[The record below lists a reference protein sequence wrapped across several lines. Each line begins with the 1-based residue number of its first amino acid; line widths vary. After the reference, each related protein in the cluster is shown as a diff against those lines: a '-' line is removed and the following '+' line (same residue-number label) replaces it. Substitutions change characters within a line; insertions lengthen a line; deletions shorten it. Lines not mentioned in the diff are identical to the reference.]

1 MMNDYYNL
9 SMRALQLAGMSERT
23 QQCYTRSVRMLVDF
37 YNKTPDQ
44 VNEQE
49 LQDYFL
55 HRKNVDKWS
64 AATLRI
70 CFSGIKFFFVNVLKR
85 DWHTL
90 KLIYAKREQRLP
102 TVLSLDEVWKILN
115 TVNTPQ
121 NKAYLTTVYTC
132 GLRLHE
138 ALFLQ
143 VNDIDSDR
151 MRIHVHRGKGAKDR
165 YVPLPVATL
174 KTLRSY
180 WKRHRN
186 PLWIFPRL
194 GRSGKEG
201 PAAKEPMNYSSV
213 QGALRRVLKQLKFK
227 KRVSVHT
234 LRHCYATHLLEAGVN
249 IRRIQQY
256 LGHSSLNSTMV
267 YLHLTTQGHERA
279 YGIINDMMKG
289 DDHDD
294 N

>member
-1 MMNDYYNL
+1 
-9 SMRALQLAGMSERT
+9 
-23 QQCYTRSVRMLVDF
+23 MLVDF
-37 YNKTPDQ
+37 YNKAPDQ
-44 VNEQE
+44 TNEQE

-64 AATLRI
+64 SATMRI
-70 CFSGIKFFFVNVLKR
+70 CYSGIKFFFVNVLKR

-102 TVLSLDEVWKILN
+102 AVLSLNEVWNILN
-115 TVNTPQ
+115 TVSTPQ

-138 ALFLQ
+138 ALYLQ
-143 VNDIDSDR
+143 TYDIDSDR

-165 YVPLPVATL
+165 YVPLPQATL

-180 WKRHRN
+180 WKHHRN
-186 PLWIFPRL
+186 PRWIFPRL

-201 PAAKEPMNYSSV
+201 PSAQEPMNYTSV

-227 KRVSVHT
+227 KRVSIHT
-234 LRHCYATHLLEAGVN
+234 LRHSYATHLLEAGVN

-256 LGHSSLNSTMV
+256 LGHRSLNSTMV
-267 YLHLTTQGHERA
+267 YLHLTTQGHQRA
-279 YGIINDMMKG
+279 YDIIDDLMKEV
-289 DDHDD
+289 
-294 N
+294 

>member
-1 MMNDYYNL
+1 MIKDYYTK
-9 SMRALQLAGMSERT
+9 SMRALQLAGMSRRT

-37 YNKTPDQ
+37 YNKTPDKI
-44 VNEQE
+44 NEQE

-64 AATLRI
+64 SATMRI
-70 CFSGIKFFFVNVLKR
+70 CYSGIKFFFVNVLKR

-102 TVLSLDEVWKILN
+102 AVLSLNEVWNILN
-115 TVNTPQ
+115 TVSTPQ

-138 ALFLQ
+138 ALYLQ
-143 VNDIDSDR
+143 TYDIDSDR

-165 YVPLPVATL
+165 YVPLPQATL

-180 WKRHRN
+180 WKHHRN
-186 PLWIFPRL
+186 PRWIFPRL

-201 PAAKEPMNYSSV
+201 PTAQEPMNYTSV

-227 KRVSVHT
+227 KRVSIHT
-234 LRHCYATHLLEAGVN
+234 LRHSYATHLLEAGVN

-256 LGHSSLNSTMV
+256 LGHRSLNSTMV
-267 YLHLTTQGHERA
+267 YLHLTTQGHQRA
-279 YGIINDMMKG
+279 YDIIDDLMKEV
-289 DDHDD
+289 
-294 N
+294 

>member
-1 MMNDYYNL
+1 
-9 SMRALQLAGMSERT
+9 
-23 QQCYTRSVRMLVDF
+23 MLVDF
-37 YNKTPDQ
+37 YNKTPDKI
-44 VNEQE
+44 NEQG

-64 AATLRI
+64 SATMRI
-70 CFSGIKFFFVNVLKR
+70 CYSGIKFFFVNVLKR

-102 TVLSLDEVWKILN
+102 AVLSLNEVWSILN

-138 ALFLQ
+138 ALYLQ
-143 VNDIDSDR
+143 TSDIDSDR

-165 YVPLPVATL
+165 YVPLPQATL
-174 KTLRSY
+174 ETLRSY
-180 WKRHRN
+180 WKHHRN
-186 PLWIFPRL
+186 PRWIFPRL

-201 PAAKEPMNYSSV
+201 PTAQEPMNYTSV

-227 KRVSVHT
+227 KRVSIHT
-234 LRHCYATHLLEAGVN
+234 LRHSYATHLLEAGVN

-256 LGHSSLNSTMV
+256 LGHRSLNSTMV
-267 YLHLTTQGHERA
+267 YLHLTTQGHQRA
-279 YGIINDMMKG
+279 YDIIDDLMKEV
-289 DDHDD
+289 
-294 N
+294 

>member
-1 MMNDYYNL
+1 
-9 SMRALQLAGMSERT
+9 MRALQLAGMSQRT

-37 YNKTPDQ
+37 YNKTPDKI
-44 VNEQE
+44 NEQE

-64 AATLRI
+64 SATMRI
-70 CFSGIKFFFVNVLKR
+70 CYSGIKFFFVNVLKR

-102 TVLSLDEVWKILN
+102 AVLSLNEVWNILN
-115 TVNTPQ
+115 TVSTPQ

-138 ALFLQ
+138 ALYLQ
-143 VNDIDSDR
+143 TYDIDSDR

-165 YVPLPVATL
+165 YVPLPQATL

-180 WKRHRN
+180 WKHHRN
-186 PLWIFPRL
+186 PRWIFPRL

-201 PAAKEPMNYSSV
+201 PTAQEPMNYTSV

-227 KRVSVHT
+227 KRVSIHT
-234 LRHCYATHLLEAGVN
+234 LRHSYATHLLEAGVN

-256 LGHSSLNSTMV
+256 LGHRSLNSTMV
-267 YLHLTTQGHERA
+267 YLHLTTQGHQRA
-279 YGIINDMMKG
+279 YDIIDDLMKEV
-289 DDHDD
+289 
-294 N
+294 